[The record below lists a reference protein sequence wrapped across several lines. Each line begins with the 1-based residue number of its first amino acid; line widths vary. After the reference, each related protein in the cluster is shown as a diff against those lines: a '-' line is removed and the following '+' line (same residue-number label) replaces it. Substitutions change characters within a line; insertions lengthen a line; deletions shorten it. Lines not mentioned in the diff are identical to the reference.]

1 MKKIALMCDS
11 SADITKEEA
20 AELGI
25 HVLRMPITING
36 KEFIEEETI
45 SDQEIIEALG
55 QNKSVK
61 TAQPIIGNMTRMW
74 DELLKTHDEI
84 FYIPLTK
91 AAIRNLWCCHGD
103 CRSGAISQPRLC
115 FKFRFRMLSGYS
127 YAAYGKGYV

>member
-25 HVLRMPITING
+25 HVLRMHITING

-45 SDQEIIEALG
+45 SDQEIIDALG
-55 QNKSVK
+55 QTKSVK
-61 TAQPIIGNMTRMW
+61 KAQPIIGNLTSMW
-74 DELLKTHDEI
+74 VELLQTHDEI

-91 AAIRNLWCCHGD
+91 A
-103 CRSGAISQPRLC
+103 
-115 FKFRFRMLSGYS
+115 LSGTCGV
-127 YAAYGKGYV
+127 AMGIADQEP